1 MKDDITVV
9 GATLSGFTKVDDDKY
24 TVAVTPTDGIV
35 TLNVAADVAM
45 DASGNK
51 NTAADE
57 ARSAFSNSFN
67 TSAETG
73 TVFDVA
79 DLTFW

>member
-1 MKDDITVV
+1 M
-9 GATLSGFTKVDDDKY
+9 
-24 TVAVTPTDGIV
+24 TPTDGIV

-57 ARSAFSNSFN
+57 ARSALLRFSNSFN

-73 TVFDVA
+73 TVFDV
-79 DLTFW
+79 DLIFSDDATFFWTHLTAPKGGGYR